1 MIKEIMQGITVEETK
16 VTLSHVM
23 QPSDANPMGNV
34 HGGTIIKLI
43 DTAAG
48 VVAWRY
54 ARNNAVTASI
64 ERLDFH
70 NPVYI
75 GDLLILKACLNYV
88 GRTSMVI
95 GVRAE
100 AENLKNGEVSH
111 TASAYLTFVAID
123 DDGAPVKVPPIIL
136 KTEEEKRRHLEAE
149 IRKEQR
155 VK

>member
-1 MIKEIMQGITVEETK
+1 MRGKTVEETK

-23 QPSDANPMGNV
+23 QPSDANPLGNV

-54 ARNNAVTASI
+54 ARGNAVTASI
-64 ERLDFH
+64 ERLNFH

-88 GRTSMVI
+88 GTSSMEI
-95 GVRAE
+95 GVRTE
-100 AENLKNGEVSH
+100 AENLKTGEISH

-123 DDGAPVKVPPIIL
+123 DDGIPVKLPPLIL
-136 KTEEEKRRHLEAE
+136 KTDEEQRRHQEAE
-149 IRKEQR
+149 YRKKQR
-155 VK
+155 ANY